1 MIFAVQEATLLG
13 LAGAVSLLIGA
24 VLSVAGYIT
33 NRRTAAEKT
42 NEELH
47 KQLIESREEAE
58 RLSNELHELRRAQSD
73 E

>member
-1 MIFAVQEATLLG
+1 VIFAIQEATLLG

-24 VLSVAGYIT
+24 VLSVASYIT

-47 KQLIESREEAE
+47 KQLIETREEAE
-58 RLSNELHELRRAQSD
+58 RLSKELHELRGVKGN